1 MEPRKAPNDAPSL
14 DLYAL
19 ATVKSVEIDR
29 ELGGRCKDCPGPTAE
44 DGCRSRQV
52 TRAVGSDWPMCPR
65 GMLRAPAWEGVLQ
78 TYLAAQ
84 ISPLAGWPE
93 EYAPYVVDGCAA
105 IRAAVRKADD
115 EKMER
120 SRRDGGGSGPRP
132 QFSGRRSAG
141 G

>member
-1 MEPRKAPNDAPSL
+1 MEPRKALDDAPPL

-19 ATVKSVEIDR
+19 ATVKSMEIDR
-29 ELGGRCKDCPGPTAE
+29 ELATRCAGCTGPQAA
-44 DGCRSRQV
+44 DGCQTRRV
-52 TRAVGSDWPMCPR
+52 TRAVGVDWPLCPR
-65 GMLRAPAWEGVLQ
+65 AMLRAPTWDGILQ

-84 ISPLAGWPE
+84 ISPLAEWPE
-93 EYAPYVVDGCAA
+93 AYAPYVVDGCAA
-105 IRAAVRKADD
+105 IRAAVRKADE

-120 SRRDGGGSGPRP
+120 SRRDGAGPRP